1 MKKNFVAVIPAR
13 GGSKGVKNK
22 NIKLLDGYPLIYYCI
37 NVASKLKNIENF
49 IVTTDSSKI
58 INVSNNYCHLDQIIK
73 RPKKLATDK
82 SKDIDYLKHL
92 IQVYQKKQQQVP
104 YGWVILR
111 PTTPL
116 RNFKLVDKS
125 IDYLRKNDDATS
137 LISVHEISETPA
149 KMFGISGKY
158 LHGLAPFDPR
168 KEYYTLPRQEF
179 PPSYIG
185 NGYVDIILT
194 KSILN
199 NEFYGDRMLPFHTP
213 DTGEVDTENDFVNLE
228 VKINNK
234 NFAKYKI
241 KK

>member
-1 MKKNFVAVIPAR
+1 MKKDFIVVIPAR
-13 GGSKGVKNK
+13 GGSKGVKDK
-22 NIKLLDGYPLIYYCI
+22 NIKLLDGHPLIFYSIY
-37 NVASKLKNIENF
+37 VASKLKNIRTF
-49 IVTTDSSKI
+49 LITTDSNKI
-58 INVSNNYCHLDQIIK
+58 INIAKNYCKSEQIIK

-82 SKDIDYLKHL
+82 STDIEYLKHL
-92 IQVYQKKQQQVP
+92 IQFHKRKKKRIP

-111 PTTPL
+111 NTTPL
-116 RNFKLVDKS
+116 RDFKLIDKS
-125 IDYLRKNDDATS
+125 INYLKENDEATS

-168 KEYYTLPRQEF
+168 KEYYTLPRQDF

-194 KSILN
+194 KSILK

-213 DTGEVDTENDFVNLE
+213 DTGEVDSENDFVNLQ
-228 VKINNK
+228 VKINTK
-234 NFAKYKI
+234 NFSKYKI

>member
-1 MKKNFVAVIPAR
+1 MKKDFIVVIPAR
-13 GGSKGVKNK
+13 GGSKGVKDK
-22 NIKLLDGYPLIYYCI
+22 NIKLLDGHPLIFYSIY
-37 NVASKLKNIENF
+37 VASKLKNIRTF
-49 IVTTDSSKI
+49 LITTDSNKI
-58 INVSNNYCHLDQIIK
+58 INIAKNYCKSEQIIK

-82 SKDIDYLKHL
+82 STDIEYLKHL
-92 IQVYQKKQQQVP
+92 IQFHKRKKKRIP

-111 PTTPL
+111 NTTPL
-116 RNFKLVDKS
+116 RDFKLIDKA
-125 IDYLRKNDDATS
+125 INYLKENDEATS

-168 KEYYTLPRQEF
+168 KEYYTLPRQDF

-194 KSILN
+194 KSILR

-213 DTGEVDTENDFVNLE
+213 DTGEVDSENDFVNLQ
-228 VKINNK
+228 VKINTK
-234 NFAKYKI
+234 NFSKYKI

>member
-1 MKKNFVAVIPAR
+1 MKKDFIVVIPAR
-13 GGSKGVKNK
+13 GGSKGVKDK
-22 NIKLLDGYPLIYYCI
+22 NIKLLDGHPLIFYSIY
-37 NVASKLKNIENF
+37 VASKLKNIRTF
-49 IVTTDSSKI
+49 LITTDSNKI
-58 INVSNNYCHLDQIIK
+58 INIAKNYCKSEQIIK

-82 SKDIDYLKHL
+82 STDIEYLKHL
-92 IQVYQKKQQQVP
+92 IQFHKRKKKRIP

-111 PTTPL
+111 NTTPL
-116 RNFKLVDKS
+116 RDFKLIDKS
-125 IDYLRKNDDATS
+125 INYLKENDEATS

-168 KEYYTLPRQEF
+168 KEYYTLPRQDF

-194 KSILN
+194 KSILK

-213 DTGEVDTENDFVNLE
+213 DTGEVDSENDFVNLH
-228 VKINNK
+228 VNINTK
-234 NFAKYKI
+234 NFSKYKI
-241 KK
+241 F